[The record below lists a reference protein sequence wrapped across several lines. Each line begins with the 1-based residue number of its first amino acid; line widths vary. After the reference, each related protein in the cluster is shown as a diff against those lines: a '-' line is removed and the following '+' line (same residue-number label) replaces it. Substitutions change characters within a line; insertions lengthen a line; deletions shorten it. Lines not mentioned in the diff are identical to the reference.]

1 MILTLT
7 INPSVDRNIQVDR
20 LVFEDR
26 AYILSRSDSAGGRGM
41 NASRVLHSFGAKTLA
56 IVTSGGAKGERLE
69 KLAAKSGF
77 PVKVVPISNEIRV
90 NLTITDR
97 QGLTIKLNE
106 LGPPITPDELTRIEK
121 AVESRLETATWLM
134 LCGSIP
140 PGVSPHFY
148 TKLIHMARDRKV
160 KTLLDT
166 DGDALLHGIEAG
178 PTVVSPNQPEA
189 ERLLNR
195 ALITRAQFMEAA
207 TRIKAMGAESVML
220 SLGSRG
226 VVAVDE
232 NRLLEVV
239 PPRVDAVSPMGAG
252 DALAAAFVWAA
263 SKKKDFADC
272 VRWAVAAGTA
282 SARLPGLEFATLE
295 QTKEVYKSVEVVDV
309 NSMSRSS
316 GTGAGSQP

>member
-1 MILTLT
+1 LILTLT

-41 NASRVLHSFGAKTLA
+41 NASRVLHAFGAKTLA
-56 IVTSGGAKGERLE
+56 IVTSGGANGERLE

-77 PVKVVPISNEIRV
+77 PVKVVRIGNDIRV

-106 LGPPITPDELTRIEK
+106 LGPLITPEELTRIEK

-140 PGVSPHFY
+140 PGVSAEFY

-178 PTVVSPNQPEA
+178 PTVVSPNQAEA

-195 ALITRAQFMEAA
+195 ALITRAQFMDAA
-207 TRIKAMGAESVML
+207 MRIKAMGAESVIV

-226 VVAVDE
+226 VVATDG
-232 NRLLEVV
+232 NQLLEVV
-239 PPRVDAVSPMGAG
+239 PPRIDAVSPLGAG

-263 SKKKDFADC
+263 SKKKDFVEC

-282 SARLPGLEFATLE
+282 SARLPGLVFATLE
-295 QTKEVYKSVEVVDV
+295 QTKELYKTVEVHTV
-309 NSMSRSS
+309 SH
-316 GTGAGSQP
+316 

>member
-1 MILTLT
+1 VLILTVT
-7 INPSVDRNIQVDR
+7 INPSVDRNIEVDR

-56 IVTSGGAKGERLE
+56 IVTSGGVNGPRLE

-77 PVKVVPISNEIRV
+77 PVKVVPIQNDIRV
-90 NLTITDR
+90 NLTIRDK
-97 QGLTIKLNE
+97 QGLAIRLNE
-106 LGPPITPDELTRIEK
+106 RGPLIAPEELARFEK
-121 AVESRLETATWLM
+121 VVASRLETASWLM

-140 PGVSPHFY
+140 PGVSTDFY
-148 TKLIHMARDRKV
+148 VDLIRMARERKV

-195 ALITRAQFMEAA
+195 ALITRAQFLEAA
-207 TRIKAMGAESVML
+207 TRIKAMGAEAVML
-220 SLGSRG
+220 SLGARG
-226 VVAVDE
+226 VVAVNGNE
-232 NRLLEVV
+232 LLEVI
-239 PPRVDAVSPMGAG
+239 PPRAEIVSPLGAG
-252 DALAAAFVWAA
+252 DALAAAYVWAA

-282 SARLPGLEFATLE
+282 SAMQPGLVFANLE
-295 QTKEVYKSVEVVDV
+295 QTKEVYKSVEV
-309 NSMSRSS
+309 RK
-316 GTGAGSQP
+316 A

>member
-1 MILTLT
+1 MLILTVT
-7 INPSVDRNIQVDR
+7 INPSVDRNIEVDR

-56 IVTSGGAKGERLE
+56 IVASGGANGSRLE

-77 PVKVVPISNEIRV
+77 PVKAVPIQNEIRV
-90 NLTITDR
+90 NLTITDK
-97 QGLTIKLNE
+97 QGLAIRLNE
-106 LGPPITPDELTRIEK
+106 RGPSITPEELARFEK
-121 AVESRLETATWLM
+121 VVASRLESASWLM
-134 LCGSIP
+134 LCGSVP
-140 PGVSPHFY
+140 PGVSSEFY
-148 TKLIHMARDRKV
+148 THLIRLAREHKV

-166 DGDALLHGIEAG
+166 DGDALLHGIEAA

-195 ALITRAQFMEAA
+195 ALITRAQFLEAA
-207 TRIKAMGAESVML
+207 TRIKSMGAEAVIL
-220 SLGSRG
+220 SLGARG
-226 VVAVDE
+226 VVAVND
-232 NRLLEVV
+232 NQQLEVV
-239 PPRVDAVSPMGAG
+239 PPRTDAVSPLGAG

-282 SARLPGLEFATLE
+282 TAMQPGLVFATLD
-295 QTKEVYKSVEVVDV
+295 QTKDVYKSVEVRRV
-309 NSMSRSS
+309 
-316 GTGAGSQP
+316 